1 MGWRVIGE
9 DEIEE
14 GEGFLSSLF
23 SSEITTQLYKKYNLV
38 KKASIARI
46 NKTLFFP
53 KLKPI
58 AHYPNN
64 VILELESQTENLQIT
79 EDALVAS
86 KISSI
91 KLIVKDTNETEHQV
105 ELIKLKNVLD
115 NSDIIWQNR

>member
-86 KISSI
+86 KISSN

-115 NSDIIWQNR
+115 NSDII